1 LLFKD
6 GAIVGIDLP
15 GMARNAKAAF
25 GLSEK
30 TEERPKTDFS
40 ELHAPFTIKDGVVDT
55 RDTTMASP
63 LLRLKAA
70 GKSDLV
76 EESLDFRVEP
86 TFVATLKG
94 QGDAAERSGIR
105 VPILVSGTFSS
116 PKFRPDLEGM
126 VKERIKDGLP
136 DAESVKEML
145 SPGEKTG
152 EEEQDIEEKAKGLL
166 KGLMGN

>member
-1 LLFKD
+1 
-6 GAIVGIDLP
+6 
-15 GMARNAKAAF
+15 
-25 GLSEK
+25 
-30 TEERPKTDFS
+30 
-40 ELHAPFTIKDGVVDT
+40 
-55 RDTTMASP
+55 MASP

-70 GKSDLV
+70 GKANLV

-94 QGDAAERSGIR
+94 QGDATERSGIR
-105 VPILVSGTFSS
+105 VPILVTGTFSS

-152 EEEQDIEEKAKGLL
+152 GEEQDIEEKAKGLL
-166 KGLMGN
+166 KGLIGN